1 MLPFRSNLCQ
11 VSSFLFFLFSMKLFS
26 TSDSVTDLADVKL
39 LCAGL
44 HALRRALGGSHQPP
58 SDQQLMGT
66 VTVTLQDLQW
76 ALSVVKPSAMRE
88 VAIDV
93 PKVH

>member
-11 VSSFLFFLFSMKLFS
+11 VSSFFFLQHEVVS
-26 TSDSVTDLADVKL
+26 TSDSVTDLADVNL

-76 ALSVVKPSAMRE
+76 AMSVVKPSAMRE